1 MTRPSNPTSSS
12 AVVGQRL
19 TFRAEPGR
27 VAEVAKEL
35 TTPALFTAFAVYLIV
50 GIVTMEVPAG
60 TAFPGPAVF
69 PGLVAAALLLLAALL
84 VVRSVRQLR
93 HGPDS
98 EPAAGAV
105 AATAGAVNPATT
117 GTAATP
123 ATTGTA
129 AAPAITADTAVAVD
143 AAAAAPQRAV
153 RVDWRSLAWVV
164 VSFAAFALLLNVL
177 GWIVG
182 AGLLFLGVAKGL
194 GAPGW
199 LRPLVVG
206 LTVAALS
213 YIAFDMVLDLSL
225 PSGIVG
231 WGF

>member
-19 TFRAEPGR
+19 TLRADPGR
-27 VAEVAKEL
+27 VAAVAKEL
-35 TTPALFTAFAVYLIV
+35 TTPALFTAFAVYLVV

-84 VVRSVRQLR
+84 VVRSVRTAR
-93 HGPDS
+93 GRRVGA
-98 EPAAGAV
+98 EPVV
-105 AATAGAVNPATT
+105 ATD
-117 GTAATP
+117 
-123 ATTGTA
+123 
-129 AAPAITADTAVAVD
+129 ADTAGPAVEV
-143 AAAAAPQRAV
+143 RSV

-164 VSFAAFALLLNVL
+164 LSFAGFALLLGVL

-206 LTVAALS
+206 LTVSAIS
-213 YIAFDMVLDLSL
+213 YIAFDMLLDLSL

-231 WGF
+231 WEF

>member
-19 TFRAEPGR
+19 TLRADPGR
-27 VAEVAKEL
+27 VAAVAKEL
-35 TTPALFTAFAVYLIV
+35 TTPALFTAFAVYLVV

-84 VVRSVRQLR
+84 VVRSVRAAR
-93 HGPDS
+93 GRRAGGEPTVATDVDSDPAGPS
-98 EPAAGAV
+98 VEE
-105 AATAGAVNPATT
+105 
-117 GTAATP
+117 
-123 ATTGTA
+123 
-129 AAPAITADTAVAVD
+129 
-143 AAAAAPQRAV
+143 RSV

-164 VSFAAFALLLNVL
+164 LSFAGFALLLGVL

-206 LTVAALS
+206 LTVSAIS
-213 YIAFDMVLDLSL
+213 YIAFDMLLDLSL

-231 WGF
+231 WEF

>member
-19 TFRAEPGR
+19 TLRADPGR

-69 PGLVAAALLLLAALL
+69 PGLVAAALLLLAGLL

-98 EPAAGAV
+98 EPAAGDTAP
-105 AATAGAVNPATT
+105 ATAGVAAPATAGPATT
-117 GTAATP
+117 
-123 ATTGTA
+123 
-129 AAPAITADTAVAVD
+129 AAPASTADTAVAVD
-143 AAAAAPQRAV
+143 AAAAAPERSV

-164 VSFAAFALLLNVL
+164 VSFAGFALLLDVL

-231 WGF
+231 WRF

>member
-1 MTRPSNPTSSS
+1 MSRPSNPTSSS

-19 TFRAEPGR
+19 TLRAEPGR
-27 VAEVAKEL
+27 VAAVAKEL
-35 TTPALFTAFAVYLIV
+35 TTPALFTAFAVYLVV

-84 VVRSVRQLR
+84 VVRSVRTAR
-93 HGPDS
+93 GRR
-98 EPAAGAV
+98 AA
-105 AATAGAVNPATT
+105 
-117 GTAATP
+117 
-123 ATTGTA
+123 
-129 AAPAITADTAVAVD
+129 AVD
-143 AAAAAPQRAV
+143 ALPEPGVDTVEAVHTVDGTGTGTGTETPRAV

-164 VSFAAFALLLNVL
+164 LSFAGFALLLGVL

-206 LTVAALS
+206 LTVSAIS
-213 YIAFDMVLDLSL
+213 YIAFDMLLDLSL

-231 WGF
+231 WEF

>member
-1 MTRPSNPTSSS
+1 MSRPSNPTSSS

-19 TFRAEPGR
+19 TLRAEPGR
-27 VAEVAKEL
+27 VAAVAKEL
-35 TTPALFTAFAVYLIV
+35 TTPALFTAFAVYLVV

-84 VVRSVRQLR
+84 VVRSVRAAR
-93 HGPDS
+93 GRR
-98 EPAAGAV
+98 AGAV
-105 AATAGAVNPATT
+105 GALPEPGAETVDAVDGT
-117 GTAATP
+117 GTETP
-123 ATTGTA
+123 
-129 AAPAITADTAVAVD
+129 
-143 AAAAAPQRAV
+143 RAV

-164 VSFAAFALLLNVL
+164 LSFAGFALLLQVL

-199 LRPLVVG
+199 LRPLVIG
-206 LTVAALS
+206 LTVSAIS
-213 YIAFDMVLDLSL
+213 YIAFDMLLDLSL

-231 WGF
+231 WEF

>member
-19 TFRAEPGR
+19 TLRADPGR
-27 VAEVAKEL
+27 LAEVAKEL

-69 PGLVAAALLLLAALL
+69 PGIVAAALLLLAGLL
-84 VVRSVRQLR
+84 VVRAVRQLR
-93 HGPDS
+93 AGR
-98 EPAAGAV
+98 EPRGRVEPGLQAEGTSTTDAGVEGASGVGEGAAGGV
-105 AATAGAVNPATT
+105 
-117 GTAATP
+117 
-123 ATTGTA
+123 
-129 AAPAITADTAVAVD
+129 
-143 AAAAAPQRAV
+143 PQRSV
-153 RVDWRSLAWVV
+153 RVDWRSLLWVV
-164 VSFAAFALLLNVL
+164 VSFAAFALLLHVL

-231 WGF
+231 WRF

>member
-1 MTRPSNPTSSS
+1 MSRPSNPTSSS

-19 TFRAEPGR
+19 TLRAEPGR
-27 VAEVAKEL
+27 VAAVAKEL
-35 TTPALFTAFAVYLIV
+35 TTPALFTAFAVYLVV

-84 VVRSVRQLR
+84 VVRSVR
-93 HGPDS
+93 
-98 EPAAGAV
+98 AARGRRV
-105 AATAGAVNPATT
+105 A
-117 GTAATP
+117 
-123 ATTGTA
+123 
-129 AAPAITADTAVAVD
+129 AVD
-143 AAAAAPQRAV
+143 ALPEPGVDTVEAVHTVDGSGTGTETPRAV

-164 VSFAAFALLLNVL
+164 LSFAGFALLLGVL

-199 LRPLVVG
+199 LRPLVIG
-206 LTVAALS
+206 LTVSAIS
-213 YIAFDMVLDLSL
+213 YIAFDMLLDLSL

-231 WGF
+231 WEF

>member
-19 TFRAEPGR
+19 TLRADPGR
-27 VAEVAKEL
+27 VAAVAKEL
-35 TTPALFTAFAVYLIV
+35 TTPALFTAFAVSLVV
-50 GIVTMEVPAG
+50 GIVTMDVPAG

-84 VVRSVRQLR
+84 VVRSVRTAR
-93 HGPDS
+93 GRRVGA
-98 EPAAGAV
+98 EPVV
-105 AATAGAVNPATT
+105 ATETDPAD
-117 GTAATP
+117 P
-123 ATTGTA
+123 S
-129 AAPAITADTAVAVD
+129 VEE
-143 AAAAAPQRAV
+143 RSV

-164 VSFAAFALLLNVL
+164 LSFAGFALLLGVL

-199 LRPLVVG
+199 LRPLVIG
-206 LTVAALS
+206 LTVSAIS
-213 YIAFDMVLDLSL
+213 YIAFDMLLDLSL

-231 WGF
+231 WEF

>member
-19 TFRAEPGR
+19 TLRADPGR
-27 VAEVAKEL
+27 VAAVAKEL
-35 TTPALFTAFAVYLIV
+35 TTPALFTAFAVYLVV

-84 VVRSVRQLR
+84 VVRSVRTAR
-93 HGPDS
+93 GRRIGA
-98 EPAAGAV
+98 EPIV
-105 AATAGAVNPATT
+105 ATD
-117 GTAATP
+117 
-123 ATTGTA
+123 
-129 AAPAITADTAVAVD
+129 ADTASPAVEV
-143 AAAAAPQRAV
+143 RSV

-164 VSFAAFALLLNVL
+164 LSFAGFALLLGVL

-206 LTVAALS
+206 LTVSAIS
-213 YIAFDMVLDLSL
+213 YIAFDMLLDLSL

-231 WGF
+231 WEF

>member
-12 AVVGQRL
+12 AIVGQRL
-19 TFRAEPGR
+19 TLRADPGR
-27 VAEVAKEL
+27 VAAVAKEL
-35 TTPALFTAFAVYLIV
+35 TTPALFTAFAVYLVV

-60 TAFPGPAVF
+60 TAFPGPMVF

-84 VVRSVRQLR
+84 VVRSVRTAR
-93 HGPDS
+93 GRRVGA
-98 EPAAGAV
+98 EPIV
-105 AATAGAVNPATT
+105 ATD
-117 GTAATP
+117 
-123 ATTGTA
+123 
-129 AAPAITADTAVAVD
+129 ADTASPAVEV
-143 AAAAAPQRAV
+143 RSV

-164 VSFAAFALLLNVL
+164 LSFAGFALLLGVL

-206 LTVAALS
+206 LTVSAIS
-213 YIAFDMVLDLSL
+213 YIAFDMLLDLSL

-231 WGF
+231 WEF

>member
-1 MTRPSNPTSSS
+1 MNRPSNPTSSS

-19 TFRAEPGR
+19 TLRADPGR
-27 VAEVAKEL
+27 VAAIAKEL
-35 TTPALFTAFAVYLIV
+35 TTPALFTAFAVYLVV

-84 VVRSVRQLR
+84 VVRSVRAAR
-93 HGPDS
+93 GRRVGSDGTPPEARAD
-98 EPAAGAV
+98 AAGRADAHT
-105 AATAGAVNPATT
+105 AADTDTT
-117 GTAATP
+117 GTS
-123 ATTGTA
+123 
-129 AAPAITADTAVAVD
+129 VE
-143 AAAAAPQRAV
+143 QRSV

-164 VSFAAFALLLNVL
+164 LSFAGFALLLGVL

-206 LTVAALS
+206 LTVSAIS
-213 YIAFDMVLDLSL
+213 YIAFDMLLDLSL

-231 WGF
+231 WEF

>member
-19 TFRAEPGR
+19 TLRADPGR
-27 VAEVAKEL
+27 IAAVAKEL
-35 TTPALFTAFAVYLIV
+35 TTPALFTAFAVYLVV
-50 GIVTMEVPAG
+50 GIVTMEVPDG

-84 VVRSVRQLR
+84 VVRSVR
-93 HGPDS
+93 
-98 EPAAGAV
+98 AARGRRV
-105 AATAGAVNPATT
+105 GSV
-117 GTAATP
+117 GTLPEAL
-123 ATTGTA
+123 
-129 AAPAITADTAVAVD
+129 D
-143 AAAAAPQRAV
+143 AAAAAADSGPGTVADTTGTSVEQRSV

-164 VSFAAFALLLNVL
+164 LSFAAFALLLGVL

-206 LTVAALS
+206 LTVSAIS
-213 YIAFDMVLDLSL
+213 YIAFDMLLDLSL

-231 WGF
+231 WEF

>member
-1 MTRPSNPTSSS
+1 MSRPSNPTSSS

-19 TFRAEPGR
+19 TLRADPGR
-27 VAEVAKEL
+27 LAAVAKEL
-35 TTPALFTAFAVYLIV
+35 TTPALFTAFAVYLVV
-50 GIVTMEVPAG
+50 GIVTMEVPDG

-69 PGLVAAALLLLAALL
+69 PGIVAAALLLLAALL
-84 VVRSVRQLR
+84 VVRSVRAARGRRTGTDGAL
-93 HGPDS
+93 PESDVDTVDVDAVDV
-98 EPAAGAV
+98 EPARD
-105 AATAGAVNPATT
+105 T
-117 GTAATP
+117 ATP
-123 ATTGTA
+123 
-129 AAPAITADTAVAVD
+129 
-143 AAAAAPQRAV
+143 RAV

-164 VSFAAFALLLNVL
+164 LSFAAFALLLGVL

-206 LTVAALS
+206 LTVSAIS
-213 YIAFDMVLDLSL
+213 YIAFDMLLDLSL

-231 WGF
+231 WEF

>member
-19 TFRAEPGR
+19 TLRADPGR

-35 TTPALFTAFAVYLIV
+35 TTPALFTAFAVYLVV

-69 PGLVAAALLLLAALL
+69 PGIVAAALLLLAALL

-98 EPAAGAV
+98 EPAAGATDP
-105 AATAGAVNPATT
+105 ATAGVAAPATA
-117 GTAATP
+117 GTAATAP
-123 ATTGTA
+123 AT
-129 AAPAITADTAVAVD
+129 PSTADTAVAVD

-164 VSFAAFALLLNVL
+164 VSFAAFALLLDVL

-231 WGF
+231 WRF

>member
-19 TFRAEPGR
+19 TLRADPGR

-35 TTPALFTAFAVYLIV
+35 TTPALFTTFAVYLIV

-69 PGLVAAALLLLAALL
+69 PGLVAAALLLLAGLL

-93 HGPDS
+93 HGPD
-98 EPAAGAV
+98 ETRAAAS
-105 AATAGAVNPATT
+105 
-117 GTAATP
+117 
-123 ATTGTA
+123 A
-129 AAPAITADTAVAVD
+129 AAPA
-143 AAAAAPQRAV
+143 AAAPAPAAPGAAGPADTVVVEQAEPERSV

-164 VSFAAFALLLNVL
+164 VSFAAFALLLDVL

-231 WGF
+231 WRF

>member
-19 TFRAEPGR
+19 TLRADPGR
-27 VAEVAKEL
+27 VAAVAKEL
-35 TTPALFTAFAVYLIV
+35 TTPALFTAFAVYLVV

-84 VVRSVRQLR
+84 VVRSVRTAR
-93 HGPDS
+93 GRRAGGEPTVATDVDSDPAGP
-98 EPAAGAV
+98 AV
-105 AATAGAVNPATT
+105 EV
-117 GTAATP
+117 
-123 ATTGTA
+123 
-129 AAPAITADTAVAVD
+129 
-143 AAAAAPQRAV
+143 RSV

-164 VSFAAFALLLNVL
+164 LSFAGFALLLGVL

-206 LTVAALS
+206 LTVSAIS
-213 YIAFDMVLDLSL
+213 YIAFDMLLDLSL

-231 WGF
+231 WEF

>member
-19 TFRAEPGR
+19 TLRADPGR
-27 VAEVAKEL
+27 VAAVAKEL
-35 TTPALFTAFAVYLIV
+35 TTPALFTAFAVYLVV
-50 GIVTMEVPAG
+50 GIVTMEVPDG

-69 PGLVAAALLLLAALL
+69 PGIVAAALLLLAALL
-84 VVRSVRQLR
+84 VVRAARGRRVGSDGTPSEARTDTAVRADA
-93 HGPDS
+93 HT
-98 EPAAGAV
+98 AAD
-105 AATAGAVNPATT
+105 TDTT
-117 GTAATP
+117 GTS
-123 ATTGTA
+123 
-129 AAPAITADTAVAVD
+129 VE
-143 AAAAAPQRAV
+143 QRSV

-164 VSFAAFALLLNVL
+164 LSFAAFALLLGVL

-206 LTVAALS
+206 LTVSAIS
-213 YIAFDMVLDLSL
+213 YIAFDMLLDLSL

-231 WGF
+231 WEF

>member
-1 MTRPSNPTSSS
+1 MSRPSNPTSSS

-19 TFRAEPGR
+19 TLRADPGR
-27 VAEVAKEL
+27 VAAVAKEL
-35 TTPALFTAFAVYLIV
+35 TTPALFTAFAVYLVV

-84 VVRSVRQLR
+84 VVRSVRTARGRRAAAVGAL
-93 HGPDS
+93 P
-98 EPAAGAV
+98 EPGVDTVEAV
-105 AATAGAVNPATT
+105 HTVDGT
-117 GTAATP
+117 GTG
-123 ATTGTA
+123 TGTET
-129 AAPAITADTAVAVD
+129 P
-143 AAAAAPQRAV
+143 RAV

-164 VSFAAFALLLNVL
+164 LSFAGFALLLGVL

-206 LTVAALS
+206 LTVSAIS
-213 YIAFDMVLDLSL
+213 YIAFDMLLDLSL

-231 WGF
+231 WEF

>member
-19 TFRAEPGR
+19 TFRADPGR
-27 VAEVAKEL
+27 AAAVAKEL
-35 TTPALFTAFAVYLIV
+35 TTPALFTAFAVYLVV

-69 PGLVAAALLLLAALL
+69 PGIVAGALLLLAALL
-84 VVRSVRQLR
+84 VVRSARR
-93 HGPDS
+93 WRTGHGDPAPDVA
-98 EPAAGAV
+98 PAD
-105 AATAGAVNPATT
+105 P
-117 GTAATP
+117 
-123 ATTGTA
+123 
-129 AAPAITADTAVAVD
+129 AAPAPAVQD
-143 AAAAAPQRAV
+143 AAAAAVGTDATARAV
-153 RVDWRSLAWVV
+153 RVDWRSLLWVV
-164 VSFAAFALLLNVL
+164 VSFAAFALLLDVL

-199 LRPLVVG
+199 FRPLVVG
-206 LTVAALS
+206 LTVSSIS
-213 YIAFDMVLDLSL
+213 YIAFDMALDLSL

>member
-1 MTRPSNPTSSS
+1 MSRPSNPTSSS

-19 TFRAEPGR
+19 TLRADPGR
-27 VAEVAKEL
+27 VAAVAKEL
-35 TTPALFTAFAVYLIV
+35 TTPALFTAFAVYLVV

-84 VVRSVRQLR
+84 VVRSVRAAR
-93 HGPDS
+93 GRRVGSDGTPPEARTD
-98 EPAAGAV
+98 AAGRADAHT
-105 AATAGAVNPATT
+105 AAADTDTDTDTT
-117 GTAATP
+117 GTS
-123 ATTGTA
+123 
-129 AAPAITADTAVAVD
+129 VE
-143 AAAAAPQRAV
+143 QRSV

-164 VSFAAFALLLNVL
+164 LSFAGFALLLGVL

-206 LTVAALS
+206 LTVSAIS
-213 YIAFDMVLDLSL
+213 YIAFDMLLDLSL

-231 WGF
+231 WEF

>member
-1 MTRPSNPTSSS
+1 MSRPSNPTSSS

-19 TFRAEPGR
+19 TFRADPGR
-27 VAEVAKEL
+27 VAAVAKEL
-35 TTPALFTAFAVYLIV
+35 TTPALFTAFAVYLVV

-84 VVRSVRQLR
+84 VVRSVRAARGRRAAAVDAL
-93 HGPDS
+93 P
-98 EPAAGAV
+98 EPGVDTVEAV
-105 AATAGAVNPATT
+105 HTVDGTGT
-117 GTAATP
+117 GTA
-123 ATTGTA
+123 TGTET
-129 AAPAITADTAVAVD
+129 P
-143 AAAAAPQRAV
+143 RAV

-164 VSFAAFALLLNVL
+164 LSFAGFALLLGVL

-199 LRPLVVG
+199 LRPLVIG
-206 LTVAALS
+206 LTVSAIS
-213 YIAFDMVLDLSL
+213 YIAFDMLLDLSL

-231 WGF
+231 WEF

>member
-19 TFRAEPGR
+19 TLRADPGR
-27 VAEVAKEL
+27 VAAVAEEL
-35 TTPALFTAFAVYLIV
+35 TTPALFTAAAVYLVV

-84 VVRSVRQLR
+84 VVRSVRTAR
-93 HGPDS
+93 GRRVGA
-98 EPAAGAV
+98 EPTVATDADAAGPAV
-105 AATAGAVNPATT
+105 E
-117 GTAATP
+117 
-123 ATTGTA
+123 
-129 AAPAITADTAVAVD
+129 
-143 AAAAAPQRAV
+143 V
-153 RVDWRSLAWVV
+153 RSVHVDWRSLAWVV
-164 VSFAAFALLLNVL
+164 LSFAGFALLLGVL

-206 LTVAALS
+206 LTVSAIS
-213 YIAFDMVLDLSL
+213 YIAFDMLLDLSL

-231 WGF
+231 WEF

>member
-19 TFRAEPGR
+19 TLRADPGR
-27 VAEVAKEL
+27 VAAVAKEL
-35 TTPALFTAFAVYLIV
+35 TTPALFTAFAVYLVV

-84 VVRSVRQLR
+84 VVRSVRAAR
-93 HGPDS
+93 GRRVGA
-98 EPAAGAV
+98 EPVV
-105 AATAGAVNPATT
+105 ATETDTT
-117 GTAATP
+117 GP
-123 ATTGTA
+123 S
-129 AAPAITADTAVAVD
+129 VEESS
-143 AAAAAPQRAV
+143 V

-164 VSFAAFALLLNVL
+164 LSFAGFALLLGVL

-206 LTVAALS
+206 LTVSAIS
-213 YIAFDMVLDLSL
+213 YIAFDMLLDLSL

-231 WGF
+231 WEF

>member
-1 MTRPSNPTSSS
+1 MTHPSNPTSSS

-19 TFRAEPGR
+19 TLRADPGR
-27 VAEVAKEL
+27 IAEVAKEL
-35 TTPALFTAFAVYLIV
+35 TTPALFTAFAVYLVV
-50 GIVTMEVPAG
+50 GIVTMEVPEG

-69 PGLVAAALLLLAALL
+69 PGLVAAALLLLAGLL
-84 VVRSVRQLR
+84 VVRSVRQWR
-93 HGPDS
+93 
-98 EPAAGAV
+98 AGAHPELPEE
-105 AATAGAVNPATT
+105 APT
-117 GTAATP
+117 GTP
-123 ATTGTA
+123 ATASGRSDVE
-129 AAPAITADTAVAVD
+129 ADGHVAGAGPVERAVS
-143 AAAAAPQRAV
+143 QRAV

-164 VSFAAFALLLNVL
+164 VSFAAFALLLDVL

-194 GAPGW
+194 GAAGW

-206 LTVAALS
+206 LTVSAIS
-213 YIAFDMVLDLSL
+213 YIAFDMLLDLSL

>member
-19 TFRAEPGR
+19 TLRADPGR
-27 VAEVAKEL
+27 VAAVAKEL
-35 TTPALFTAFAVYLIV
+35 TTPALFTAFAVYLVV

-84 VVRSVRQLR
+84 VVRSVRTAR
-93 HGPDS
+93 GRRVGA
-98 EPAAGAV
+98 EPVV
-105 AATAGAVNPATT
+105 ATD
-117 GTAATP
+117 
-123 ATTGTA
+123 
-129 AAPAITADTAVAVD
+129 ADTASPAVEV
-143 AAAAAPQRAV
+143 RSV

-164 VSFAAFALLLNVL
+164 LSFAGFALLLGVL

-206 LTVAALS
+206 LTVSAIS
-213 YIAFDMVLDLSL
+213 YIAFDMLLDLSL

-231 WGF
+231 WEF